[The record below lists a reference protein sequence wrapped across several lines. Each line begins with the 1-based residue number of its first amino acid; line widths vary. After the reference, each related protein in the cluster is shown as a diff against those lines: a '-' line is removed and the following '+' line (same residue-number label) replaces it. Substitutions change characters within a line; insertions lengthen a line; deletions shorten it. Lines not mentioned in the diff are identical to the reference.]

1 MGAGQNTD
9 YHLAAM
15 TSLDVNAARAHFPGL
30 ETPWALFDNA
40 GGTLPCRQVIDRIQA
55 YLAGPMVQH
64 GASYAVSQRA
74 VELVDEGRV
83 AMATLMGAAPQ
94 DVVLGASTTELLSR
108 LARAL
113 APRLGPGDEVVV
125 TNLDHETN
133 VGCWR
138 QVAEACGATVR
149 EWRFDPETLLLDA
162 AGLDAA
168 LTERTRLVAFGHVS
182 NLVGQLHD
190 VPALCERARAAG
202 AVTVVDGVALAPH
215 RRPDVR
221 QLGADAYAF
230 STYKVF
236 GPHQAALW
244 VSPDL
249 ELANLNHFFVEDRR
263 GGLEP
268 GGVVHELVAGLPGM
282 VEYLAGLGEGED
294 DDARLEDAY
303 ARIAARE
310 AELAAPLLAFL
321 DGAPGV
327 RVLGTVSADPS
338 LRVPTVSFTVAG
350 TAASAIPP
358 LLDEQEVAV
367 RWGHFYAVRPT
378 QALGLLEADGVV
390 RASMVHT
397 NTEAE
402 VARLVDGLAE
412 ALQA

>member
-30 ETPWALFDNA
+30 GTSWALFDNA
-40 GGTLPCRQVIDRIQA
+40 GGTVPCRQVIDRVQA

-64 GASYAVSQRA
+64 GATYAVSRRA
-74 VELVDEGRV
+74 VELVEEGRTAV
-83 AMATLMGAAPQ
+83 ATMMGAAPE
-94 DVVLGASTTELLSR
+94 DVVLGSSTTELLSR

-113 APRLGPGDEVVV
+113 APTLGPGDEVVV

-138 QVAEACGATVR
+138 RVAETRGATVR

-162 AGLDAA
+162 AGLDEV
-168 LTERTRLVAFGHVS
+168 LGERTKLVAFGHVS
-182 NLVGQLHD
+182 NLVGQLHE
-190 VPALCERARAAG
+190 VPALCARARAAG

-221 QLGADAYAF
+221 RFGADAYAF

-244 VSPDL
+244 VSPAL
-249 ELANLNHFFVEDRR
+249 EVANLSHFFVEERR

-268 GGVVHELVAGLPGM
+268 GGVVHELVAGLPGV
-282 VEYLAGLGEGED
+282 VEYLAGLGVGD
-294 DDARLEDAY
+294 DTDARLDDAY
-303 ARIAARE
+303 ARVAKRE
-310 AELAAPLLAFL
+310 AELVAPLLAFL
-321 DGAPGV
+321 DEAPGV
-327 RVLGTVSADPS
+327 RVLGTTSADPAR
-338 LRVPTVSFTVAG
+338 RVPTVSFTVDGA
-350 TAASAIPP
+350 AASAIPP
-358 LLDEQEVAV
+358 RLDEREVAI

-378 QALGLLEADGVV
+378 EALGLLETDGVV
-390 RASMVHT
+390 RASLVHT
-397 NTEAE
+397 NTEEE
-402 VARLVDGLAE
+402 VVRLVDGLAA
-412 ALQA
+412 ALDA